1 MSSLRVVLTPTALFA
16 TLAAHGD
23 QIAAQQTRLVQQL
36 SELGIEL
43 SFSEGEGGSG

>member
-16 TLAAHGD
+16 ALAAHGD
-23 QIAAQQTRLVQQL
+23 EIAAQQTRLVQQL